1 MSDAFCYGPWSVSG
15 EERLLQLRTLAGIVA
30 CHVGSR
36 EPVVRELRAAEADE
50 ARMGE
55 ALRLFEALPALVRRR
70 ILATHAAVTWPKGPS
85 PAKPEVAAELVTRT
99 V

>member
-1 MSDAFCYGPWSVSG
+1 M
-15 EERLLQLRTLAGIVA
+15 LQLRTLAGITA

-36 EPVVRELRAAEADE
+36 EPVVRELRAAESDE

-55 ALRLFEALPALVRRR
+55 ALRLFEDLPALVKRR
-70 ILATHAAVTWPKGPS
+70 ILATHAAVTWPKGP
-85 PAKPEVAAELVTRT
+85 PPVRREGFADVVTRR